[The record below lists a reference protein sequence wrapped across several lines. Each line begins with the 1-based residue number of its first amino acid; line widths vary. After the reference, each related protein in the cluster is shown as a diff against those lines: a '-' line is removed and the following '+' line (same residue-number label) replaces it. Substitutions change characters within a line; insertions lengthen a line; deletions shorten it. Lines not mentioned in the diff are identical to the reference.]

1 MEKRTLSLEEQVE
14 FWKKRYFILNKSI
27 DDFKEYDAKRKRYI
41 EQLTSQVASL
51 KEQRDKLMLDI
62 DYVLSSINEAKP
74 SILDPNTKAIY
85 NRMMEKNSELR
96 KENKKLSDKVGFM
109 ISEDINCDEV
119 LLSKIEELKQI
130 IKAQKNELSFLNKK
144 IKNIES
150 ITNQ

>member
-41 EQLTSQVASL
+41 EQLTSQVTSL
-51 KEQRDKLMLDI
+51 KEQRDKLMFDI

-74 SILDPNTKAIY
+74 SILDPNVKAIY

-109 ISEDINCDEV
+109 ISEGINCDEV

>member
-27 DDFKEYDAKRKRYI
+27 DDFKEYDDKRKRYI
-41 EQLTSQVASL
+41 EQLTSQVTSL
-51 KEQRDKLMLDI
+51 KEQRDKLMFDI

-74 SILDPNTKAIY
+74 SILDPNVKAIY

-109 ISEDINCDEV
+109 ISEGINCDEV